1 MISKHEREPGC
12 RPVKKST
19 VIRKKAARPT
29 KPVGRNPVIAGR
41 VPEPLYEKIKAA
53 AAASGRSMSEELA
66 WRVEQAFNT
75 DEVLGGP
82 EMRNIAALMI
92 GAFNAAGAAADS
104 ADGYVSAEGE
114 YNWRR
119 DQFCYLHAAMAVVE
133 ALLVATP
140 KGPLTPDQISLEVD
154 VLTKRLKERLT
165 NQWESFAAARKAAGR
180 VDEGGGGE

>member
-1 MISKHEREPGC
+1 MPAPKRKQTAVVQLKVRMREPL
-12 RPVKKST
+12 RAKLES
-19 VIRKKAARPT
+19 
-29 KPVGRNPVIAGR
+29 
-41 VPEPLYEKIKAA
+41 AA
-53 AAASGRSMSEELA
+53 AKKGTSINSEVVDRLESSF
-66 WRVEQAFNT
+66 RVDDQ
-75 DEVLGGP
+75 LGGP
-82 EMRNIAALMI
+82 EMRDIAALMI